1 MALTT
6 RNQKNSGVNA
16 VFLSV
21 KWPQLRVTGK
31 ITALTEF
38 NRKNSGVNCVQ
49 PEHSGVHSVELGRW
63 WR

>member
-6 RNQKNSGVNA
+6 RNQKNSGVNV

-31 ITALTEF
+31 ITALTAF
-38 NRKNSGVNCVQ
+38 NRKSSDVRGVFL
-49 PEHSGVHSVELGRW
+49 SYKGVDVV
-63 WR
+63 